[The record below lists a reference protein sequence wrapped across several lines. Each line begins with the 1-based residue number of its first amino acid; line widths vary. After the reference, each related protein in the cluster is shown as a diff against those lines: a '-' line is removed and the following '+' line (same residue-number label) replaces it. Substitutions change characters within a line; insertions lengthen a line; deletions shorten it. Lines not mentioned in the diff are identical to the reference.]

1 VTEDTNCKEMILLV
15 LKYSFFFLS
24 VLGFDNLFPV
34 LLKGNSMK
42 CLFVQLLFVFFIQ
55 ISASNLCCAQTND
68 LKNAFQAADTNQDG
82 KITLDEFKQHAKQ
95 ESFKNIDRDG
105 DKKIDK
111 QEWKAAVP
119 SPQAEGNFESVDKN
133 RDHAVSFLEFSEKV
147 DKNYNYD
154 EVFNALDRN
163 RDGSLAPDEF
173 NARPAFTIF
182 SIKF

>member
-1 VTEDTNCKEMILLV
+1 MKYLSKQILV
-15 LKYSFFFLS
+15 L
-24 VLGFDNLFPV
+24 LFAQTAV
-34 LLKGNSMK
+34 IGICS
-42 CLFVQLLFVFFIQ
+42 
-55 ISASNLCCAQTND
+55 AQTND
-68 LKNAFQAADTNQDG
+68 LKNSFQSADTNRDG
-82 KITLDEFKQHAKQ
+82 KITLDEFKQHAQQ
-95 ESFKNIDRDG
+95 ESFKNLDRNGDG
-105 DKKIDK
+105 KIDK

-119 SPQAEGNFESVDKN
+119 SPQAESNFESVDKN
-133 RDHAVSFLEFSEKV
+133 RDHAVSFLEFSKKA